1 LPKQVQYILKR
12 VLYAAITVFVLIVVT
27 FILMHMLPGDP
38 FTGQKAIPPEIKA
51 ALYAK
56 YGLDQPLA
64 VQFVKYLENILK
76 GDLGVSLLDKRP
88 VLQIIMQAF
97 PVSAELGFRA
107 LIFATIIGVLLG
119 VVAAVKRGTVW
130 DTLTM
135 LLALIGVSVPSFI
148 LGALLQYSLG
158 LQLYQATGMQIFAV
172 MGWGAFNTKLLPAFS
187 LALGTIATISRL
199 MRTNM
204 LDVLNQDYIKTAKAK
219 GLSQS
224 EIVWKHAVRNAVM
237 PVITIMGPLVAALLT
252 GTFVVENIF
261 AIPGLGKYFVQC
273 VQMND
278 YTTIAGT
285 TLFYGSF
292 LVLANLVVDIVY
304 GLIDPRVKLTGS
316 KE

>member
-107 LIFATIIGVLLG
+107 LIFATIIGILLG

>member
-1 LPKQVQYILKR
+1 MPKQVQYILKR

-107 LIFATIIGVLLG
+107 LIFATIIGILLG

-148 LGALLQYSLG
+148 LGALLQYFLG

>member
-1 LPKQVQYILKR
+1 MPKQVQYILKR

-107 LIFATIIGVLLG
+107 LIFATIIGILLG

>member
-1 LPKQVQYILKR
+1 
-12 VLYAAITVFVLIVVT
+12 
-27 FILMHMLPGDP
+27 MHMLPGDP

-107 LIFATIIGVLLG
+107 LIFATIIGILLG